1 MLLAAISPTEIGSYG
16 VSAGLLAGRFG
27 FLADA
32 VCDKPT
38 WVSDCTLAYPLVVH
52 VRRQAGPL
60 RVVVLL
66 LPEEVHVVGLVE
78 GE

>member
-1 MLLAAISPTEIGSYG
+1 MLLAAISPAKVGSYG
-16 VSAGLLAGRFG
+16 VSAGLLAGRLG
-27 FLADA
+27 FVADA
-32 VCDKPT
+32 VRDKPT
-38 WVSDCTLAYPLVVH
+38 RVSDCTLAYPLVVH